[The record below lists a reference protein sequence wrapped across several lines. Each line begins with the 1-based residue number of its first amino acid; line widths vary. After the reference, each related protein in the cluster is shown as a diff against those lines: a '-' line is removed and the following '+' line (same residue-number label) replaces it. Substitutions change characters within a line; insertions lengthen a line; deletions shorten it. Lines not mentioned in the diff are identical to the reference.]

1 MSAELTRIESSV
13 PLKTKLSYGIADLG
27 ICLPLST
34 VTFFLL
40 YFYTD
45 IIGLS
50 PALAGLAMFL
60 PKIWDAVSDPLM
72 GQISDHT
79 RSPWGRRRPYL
90 LFGSFPYVIAFVLLF
105 TPLSSLG
112 TTGLFVY
119 LIVTYILFF
128 TGSTV
133 VGVPFNALLPE
144 ISLDPHERTKLQ
156 AYRQPFAVIGWIA
169 GSALVL
175 PLVNML
181 SGGQTGFVRMAAI
194 FGFFTVLAF
203 TTTFLGVRER
213 PDFIH
218 SKTLSVFS
226 SLRETFKNKLFLV
239 FTAVYVFSSMGYTL
253 LSTSIIYYAK
263 YWLGSEPFFTVM
275 MGMVLG
281 FVLVSIPIWVLISGK
296 IGKKETF
303 IIGLL
308 VFIVAMALLPLHP
321 PRITP
326 FVYIIMIIAGF
337 GSGAYFI
344 FPYAI
349 MPEIIDVDELS
360 TGTRREGMYFGIYF
374 LMLKI
379 AIALAPAIVGF
390 SLDYFGFEANIE
402 QTERTL
408 NGIRMVSGLAPL
420 GFLTVALV
428 ILFFFPLGKARSN
441 EVSRALTEMRNSR

>member
-1 MSAELTRIESSV
+1 MSAESPRIEPSV
-13 PLKTKLSYGIADLG
+13 TLKTKLSYGVADLG

-45 IIGLS
+45 IIGLA

-60 PKIWDAVSDPLM
+60 PKMWDAVSDPLM

-79 RSPWGRRRPYL
+79 KSRWGRRRPYL
-90 LFGSFPYVIAFVLLF
+90 LFGSFPYVIAFILLWIPF
-105 TPLSSLG
+105 SSLG
-112 TTGLFVY
+112 STGTFIY

-175 PLVNML
+175 PLVNLL
-181 SGGQTGFVRMAAI
+181 SGGQSGFVRMAAI
-194 FGFFTVLAF
+194 FGFITVLAF
-203 TTTFLGVRER
+203 VGTFLGVRER

-218 SKTLSVFS
+218 RKTLSVFS
-226 SLRETFKNKLFLV
+226 SLRETLKNRLFLI
-239 FTAVYVFSSMGYTL
+239 FTAVYVCSSMGYTL

-281 FVLVSIPIWVLISGK
+281 FVLVSIPVWVFISGK

-303 IIGLL
+303 IIGLV
-308 VFIVAMALLPLHP
+308 VFIIAMALLPFHP

-326 FVYIIMIIAGF
+326 FIYIIMVIAGF

-349 MPEIIDVDELS
+349 MPEVIDVDELS

-374 LMLKI
+374 LMLKV
-379 AIALAPAIVGF
+379 AVAAAPAIVGF
-390 SLDYFGFEANIE
+390 SLDFFGFEPNIE
-402 QTERTL
+402 QTETAL
-408 NGIRMVSGLAPL
+408 NGIRMIAGFAPL
-420 GFLTVALV
+420 GFLTLALA
-428 ILFFFPLGKARSN
+428 ILFFFPLGKVKAD
-441 EVSRALTEMRNSR
+441 EVSRALAEMRNSG

>member
-1 MSAELTRIESSV
+1 MSADSPRIEPPV
-13 PLKTKLSYGIADLG
+13 PLKTKLAYGVADLG

-60 PKIWDAVSDPLM
+60 PKIWDAVSDPMM

-79 RSPWGRRRPYL
+79 RNRWGRRRPYL
-90 LFGSFPYVIAFVLLF
+90 LFGSFPYVIAFILLF
-105 TPLSSLG
+105 TPITSVGS
-112 TTGLFVY
+112 TGIFIY
-119 LIVTYILFF
+119 LIITYILFF

-175 PLVNML
+175 PLVGML
-181 SGGQTGFVRMAAI
+181 SGGQAGFIRVAMI
-194 FGFFTVLAF
+194 FGFFTILAF
-203 TTTFLGVRER
+203 TGTFLGVRER
-213 PDFIH
+213 PDFIE
-218 SKTLSVFS
+218 SKTLSVIS
-226 SLRETFKNKLFLV
+226 SLRETFKNRLFLI
-239 FTAVYVFSSMGYTL
+239 FTAVYVLSSMGYTL
-253 LSTSIIYYAK
+253 LSTSVIYYAK
-263 YWLGSEPFFTVM
+263 YWLGSEPFFTTM
-275 MGMVLG
+275 MGLVLG
-281 FVLVSIPIWVLISGK
+281 FVLVSIPIWVFLSGK

-308 VFIVAMALLPLHP
+308 VFIVAMGLLPFHP

-326 FVYIIMIIAGF
+326 FIYVIMVIAGF

-360 TGTRREGMYFGIYF
+360 TGTRREGMYYGIYF
-374 LMLKI
+374 LMLKV
-379 AIALAPAIVGF
+379 AVAAAPAIVGV
-390 SLDYFGFEANIE
+390 SLNFFGFEANLE
-402 QTERTL
+402 QTESAL
-408 NGIRMVSGLAPL
+408 NGIRIISGFMPL
-420 GFLTVALV
+420 GFLALALV
-428 ILFFFPLGKARSN
+428 VLFFFPLGKTKSD
-441 EVSRALTEMRNSR
+441 EVSRTVTEMRNSR

>member
-1 MSAELTRIESSV
+1 MSTEIPRVESSV
-13 PLKTKLSYGIADLG
+13 PLKTKLAYGIADLG

-34 VTFFLL
+34 ITFFLL

-60 PKIWDAVSDPLM
+60 PKIWDAFSDPMM

-79 RSPWGRRRPYL
+79 KSRWGRRRPYL
-90 LFGSFPYVIAFVLLF
+90 LFGSFPYAIAFVLLF
-105 TPLSSLG
+105 TPIVSLESTG
-112 TTGLFVY
+112 TFIY
-119 LIVTYILFF
+119 LIVIYILFF

-175 PLVNML
+175 PLVGLL
-181 SGGQTGFVRMAAI
+181 SGGQAGFVRMAMI
-194 FGFFTVLAF
+194 FGVFTILAF

-213 PDFIH
+213 PDFIE
-218 SKTLSVFS
+218 SKTLPVFS
-226 SLRETFKNKLFLV
+226 SLKETFKNSLFLK
-239 FTAVYVFSSMGYTL
+239 FTAVYITSSMGYTL

-263 YWLGSEPFFTVM
+263 YWLGSEAFFTTM
-275 MGMVLG
+275 MGLVLG
-281 FVLVSIPIWVLISGK
+281 FVLVSIPLWVFLSGK

-303 IIGLL
+303 IIGLF
-308 VFIVAMALLPLHP
+308 VFIVAMGLLPFHP
-321 PRITP
+321 REVTLFIY
-326 FVYIIMIIAGF
+326 VIMVIAGF

-374 LMLKI
+374 LMLKV
-379 AIALAPAIVGF
+379 AVAAAPAIVGV
-390 SLDYFGFEANIE
+390 SLNFFGFVPNIE
-402 QTERTL
+402 QTETAL
-408 NGIRMVSGLAPL
+408 NGIRMISGLAPL
-420 GFLTVALV
+420 GFLAIAVV
-428 ILFFFPLGKARSN
+428 ILFFFPLGKTKSD
-441 EVSRALTEMRNSR
+441 EVSRAINELRNSR

>member
-1 MSAELTRIESSV
+1 LESSV
-13 PLKTKLSYGIADLG
+13 PLKTKLSYGVADLG

-45 IIGLS
+45 VIGLS

-60 PKIWDAVSDPLM
+60 PKIWDAVSDPMM

-79 RSPWGRRRPYL
+79 RSRWGRRRPYL
-90 LFGSFPYVIAFVLLF
+90 LFGSFPYVVAFILLW
-105 TPLSSLG
+105 TPFSSLG
-112 TTGLFVY
+112 STGTFVY
-119 LIVTYILFF
+119 LIITYILFF

-156 AYRQPFAVIGWIA
+156 AFRQPFAVIGWIA

-175 PLVNML
+175 PLVGML
-181 SGGQTGFVRMAAI
+181 SEGGGQPGFVRVAAI
-194 FGFFTVLAF
+194 FGFFTLIAF
-203 TTTFLGVRER
+203 TITFLGVRER
-213 PDFIH
+213 PDFIQ
-218 SKTLSVFS
+218 SKTLSVLS
-226 SLRETFKNKLFLV
+226 SLRKTFKNRLFLI
-239 FTAVYVFSSMGYTL
+239 FALVYVLSSVGYTL

-275 MGMVLG
+275 MGLVLG
-281 FVLVSIPIWVLISGK
+281 FVLVSIPIWVFVSGK

-303 IIGLL
+303 IIGLM

-321 PRITP
+321 PRVTP
-326 FVYIIMIIAGF
+326 FIYVIMVIAGF

-344 FPYAI
+344 FPFAI

-379 AIALAPAIVGF
+379 AVALAPAIVGL
-390 SLDYFGFEANIE
+390 SLGFFGFEANQE
-402 QTERTL
+402 QTETAL
-408 NGIRMVSGLAPL
+408 NGIRMVSGFAPL
-420 GFLTVALV
+420 GFLALAL
-428 ILFFFPLGKARSN
+428 ITLFFFPLGKAKAD
-441 EVSRALTEMRNSR
+441 EVNRKLTEMRNSR

>member
-1 MSAELTRIESSV
+1 MSAESQRSESPV
-13 PLKTKLSYGIADLG
+13 PLKTKLSYGVADLG

-60 PKIWDAVSDPLM
+60 PKMWDAVSDPMM

-79 RSPWGRRRPYL
+79 RSRWGRRRPYL
-90 LFGSFPYVIAFVLLF
+90 LFGSFPYVIAFILLW
-105 TPLSSLG
+105 TPFSSLG
-112 TTGLFVY
+112 STGTFIY
-119 LIVTYILFF
+119 LIITYILFF

-156 AYRQPFAVIGWIA
+156 AFRQPFAIIGWIC

-175 PLVNML
+175 PLVGML
-181 SGGQTGFVRMAAI
+181 SGGQPGFVRVAVI

-203 TTTFLGVRER
+203 VVTFLGVRER
-213 PDFIH
+213 PDFIR

-226 SLRETFKNKLFLV
+226 SLRETFKNRLFLI
-239 FTAVYVFSSMGYTL
+239 FAAVYVLSSMGYTL

-263 YWLGSEPFFTVM
+263 YWLGNEPFFTTM
-275 MGMVLG
+275 MGLVLG
-281 FVLVSIPIWVLISGK
+281 FVLVSIPIWVFLSGK

-303 IIGLL
+303 IAGLL
-308 VFIVAMALLPLHP
+308 VFIIAMALLPLHP

-326 FVYIIMIIAGF
+326 FIYVIMIIAGF

-374 LMLKI
+374 LMLKL

-390 SLDYFGFEANIE
+390 SLGFFGFEANQE
-402 QTERTL
+402 QTETAL
-408 NGIRMVSGLAPL
+408 NGIRMISGFAPL
-420 GFLTVALV
+420 GFLALALV
-428 ILFFFPLGKARSN
+428 TLLFFPLGKAKAD
-441 EVSRALTEMRNSR
+441 EVSRAMAKMRNSS

>member
-1 MSAELTRIESSV
+1 MSADSPHIESTV
-13 PLKTKLSYGIADLG
+13 PLKTKLAYGIADLG

-60 PKIWDAVSDPLM
+60 PKIWDAVSDPMM

-79 RSPWGRRRPYL
+79 RSRWGRRRPYL

-105 TPLSSLG
+105 TPIASLESTG
-112 TTGLFVY
+112 TFIY
-119 LIVTYILFF
+119 LIIIYILFF

-144 ISLDPHERTKLQ
+144 ISLNPHERTKLQ

-175 PLVNML
+175 PLVGML
-181 SGGQTGFVRMAAI
+181 SGGQTGFVRMAVI

-218 SKTLSVFS
+218 SKTLSIFS
-226 SLRETFKNKLFLV
+226 SLRETFKNKLFLI
-239 FTAVYVFSSMGYTL
+239 FTAVYVCSSMGYTL

-263 YWLGSEPFFTVM
+263 YWLGSEAFFTTM
-275 MGMVLG
+275 MGLVLG
-281 FVLVSIPIWVLISGK
+281 FVLVSIPIWVFLSGK

-308 VFIVAMALLPLHP
+308 VFIIAMGLIPFHP

-326 FVYIIMIIAGF
+326 FIYVIMVIAGF

-374 LMLKI
+374 LMLKV
-379 AIALAPAIVGF
+379 AIAAAPAIVGV
-390 SLDYFGFEANIE
+390 SLNYFGFVPNIV
-402 QTERTL
+402 QTETAL
-408 NGIRMVSGLAPL
+408 NGIRMISGFAPL
-420 GFLTVALV
+420 GFLAIALV
-428 ILFFFPLGKARSN
+428 ILFFFPLGKAKSD
-441 EVSRALTEMRNSR
+441 EVSRAITKMRNSR

>member
-1 MSAELTRIESSV
+1 MSADSPHIESTV
-13 PLKTKLSYGIADLG
+13 PLKTKLAYGIADLG

-60 PKIWDAVSDPLM
+60 PKIWDAVSDPMM

-79 RSPWGRRRPYL
+79 RSRWGRRRPYL

-112 TTGLFVY
+112 TTGVFIY

-428 ILFFFPLGKARSN
+428 ILFFFPLGKAKSN
-441 EVSRALTEMRNSR
+441 EVSRALTEMRNS

>member
-1 MSAELTRIESSV
+1 MSAESPRIETPV
-13 PLKTKLSYGIADLG
+13 PLKTKLSYGISDLG

-60 PKIWDAVSDPLM
+60 PKIWDAFSDPLM
-72 GQISDHT
+72 GQITDHT
-79 RSPWGRRRPYL
+79 KSRWGRRRPYL
-90 LFGSFPYVIAFVLLF
+90 LFGSFPYAITFILLF
-105 TPLSSLG
+105 APLSSLG
-112 TTGLFVY
+112 STGIFIY
-119 LIVTYILFF
+119 LIVIYILFF

-175 PLVNML
+175 PLVGLL
-181 SGGQTGFVRMAAI
+181 SGGQAGFVRMAMI
-194 FGFFTVLAF
+194 FGLFTILAF
-203 TTTFLGVRER
+203 AITFLGVRER
-213 PDFIH
+213 PDFIE
-218 SKTLSVFS
+218 SKTLPVFS
-226 SLRETFKNKLFLV
+226 SLKETFKNSLFLK
-239 FTAVYVFSSMGYTL
+239 FAAVYVFSSIGYTL

-275 MGMVLG
+275 MALVLG
-281 FVLVSIPIWVLISGK
+281 FVLVSIPIWVFLSGK

-303 IIGLL
+303 LIGLL
-308 VFIVAMALLPLHP
+308 VFIIAMGLLPFHP

-326 FVYIIMIIAGF
+326 FIYVIMVIAGF

-344 FPYAI
+344 FPFAI

-374 LMLKI
+374 LMLKV
-379 AIALAPAIVGF
+379 AIAAAPAIVGI
-390 SLDYFGFEANIE
+390 SLNYFGFVPNIE
-402 QTERTL
+402 QTETVL
-408 NGIRMVSGLAPL
+408 NGIRMISGLAPL

-428 ILFFFPLGKARSN
+428 ILFFFPLGKAKSD
-441 EVSRALTEMRNSR
+441 EVSRALTEMRSSR